1 MITPLVIETPR
12 LKIRWLEVGD
22 AAFIY
27 TLVNDPTWIRYIGDK
42 NVSNL
47 EDART
52 YLETGPIEMYRN
64 LGFGL
69 NHVSLKQDGTPI
81 GICGL
86 LKRESLADVD
96 IGFAFLPEFRRQGYA
111 FEAATAVIDHGCAR
125 LGISRIVA
133 ILTPDNL
140 ASKKLLCKL
149 GFEFES
155 SFKKEPN
162 SDTLDLYVINR

>member
-1 MITPLVIETPR
+1 MQTPLVIETPR

-47 EDART
+47 ADAKA
-52 YLETGPIEMYRN
+52 YIETGPLEMYQN

-69 NHVSLKQDGTPI
+69 NHVSLKQEDTPI

-86 LKRESLADVD
+86 LKRESLADVE

-111 FEAATAVIDHGCAR
+111 LEAATAILDYGSAG

-140 ASKKLLCKL
+140 ASRKLLCKL
-149 GFEFES
+149 GFEFEK
-155 SFKKEPN
+155 SFQKEPN
-162 SDTLDLYVINR
+162 LDKLDLYVFKG

>member
-1 MITPLVIETPR
+1 VITPLVIETPR

-47 EDART
+47 EDAKT
-52 YLETGPIEMYRN
+52 YIETGPVEMYRN

-86 LKRESLADVD
+86 LKRETLADVE
-96 IGFAFLPEFRRQGYA
+96 IGFALLPGFRSQGYA
-111 FEAATAVIDHGCAR
+111 FEAATAVLEHGCAR
-125 LGISRIVA
+125 LEISRIVA

-140 ASKKLLCKL
+140 ASGKLLGKL

-162 SDTLDLYVINR
+162 SDTLDLYVFNG

>member
-1 MITPLVIETPR
+1 MTPLVIETHR

-27 TLVNDPTWIRYIGDK
+27 NLVNDPTWIRYIGDK

-47 EDART
+47 EDAKT
-52 YLETGPIEMYRN
+52 YIDSGPREMYRN

-69 NHVSLKQDGTPI
+69 NHLSLKEDDTSI

-86 LKRESLADVD
+86 LQREALDEVE
-96 IGFAFLPEFRRQGYA
+96 IGFALLSEFRGQGYA
-111 FEAATAVIDHGCAR
+111 FEAATAVLEQGR
-125 LGISRIVA
+125 TGLGISRIVA

-140 ASKKLLCKL
+140 ASRKLLCKL
-149 GFEFES
+149 GFEFEN
-155 SFKKEPN
+155 SFEKESN
-162 SDTLDLYVINR
+162 QDKMDLYVFNG

>member
-1 MITPLVIETPR
+1 VKTPLVIETPC
-12 LKIRWLEVGD
+12 LKIRWLEVDD
-22 AAFIY
+22 ATFIY
-27 TLVNDPTWIRYIGDK
+27 TLVNDPAWIRYIGDK

-47 EDART
+47 EDAKT
-52 YLETGPIEMYRN
+52 YIETGPLEMYRN

-86 LKRESLADVD
+86 LKREILADVE

-111 FEAATAVIDHGCAR
+111 LEAATAILDYGCAK

-133 ILTPDNL
+133 ILTPDNV
-140 ASKKLLCKL
+140 ASRKLLCKL
-149 GFEFES
+149 GFEFEN
-155 SFKKEPN
+155 SFQKEPN
-162 SDTLDLYVINR
+162 LDKLELYVFNR

>member
-1 MITPLVIETPR
+1 VITPLVIETPR

-27 TLVNDPTWIRYIGDK
+27 TLVNDPAWIRYIGDK

-47 EDART
+47 EDAKT
-52 YLETGPIEMYRN
+52 YIETGPVEMYRK

-86 LKRESLADVD
+86 LKRETLADVD
-96 IGFAFLPEFRRQGYA
+96 IGFALLPEYRRQGYA
-111 FEAATAVIDHGCAR
+111 FEAATAILEHGRTR
-125 LGISRIVA
+125 LGIERIVA

-140 ASKKLLCKL
+140 ASAKLLCKL
-149 GFEFES
+149 GFEFENS
-155 SFKKEPN
+155 YQKEP
-162 SDTLDLYVINR
+162 DLDKLDLYVFNK

>member
-1 MITPLVIETPR
+1 VITPLVIETPR
-12 LKIRWLEVGD
+12 LLIRWLEVGD

-27 TLVNDPTWIRYIGDK
+27 NLVNDPTWIRYIGDK
-42 NVSNL
+42 KVSNL
-47 EDART
+47 EDAIT
-52 YLETGPIEMYRN
+52 YIETGPVEMYRN

-69 NHVSLKQDGTPI
+69 NHLSLKEDDTPI

-86 LKRESLADVD
+86 LKRETLDEVE
-96 IGFAFLPEFRRQGYA
+96 IGFALLPEFRGQGYA
-111 FEAATAVIDHGCAR
+111 SEAATTVLEYSCTR

-140 ASKKLLCKL
+140 ASRKLLCKL
-149 GFEFES
+149 GFEFEN

-162 SDTLDLYVINR
+162 SDSLDLYAFNG

>member
-27 TLVNDPTWIRYIGDK
+27 TLVNDPAWIRYIGDK

-47 EDART
+47 EDAKT
-52 YLETGPIEMYRN
+52 YIETGPVEMYRK

-86 LKRESLADVD
+86 LKRETLADVD
-96 IGFAFLPEFRRQGYA
+96 IGFALLPEYRRQGYA
-111 FEAATAVIDHGCAR
+111 FEAATAILEHGRTR
-125 LGISRIVA
+125 LGIERIVA

-140 ASKKLLCKL
+140 ASAKLLCKL
-149 GFEFES
+149 GFEFENS
-155 SFKKEPN
+155 YQKEP
-162 SDTLDLYVINR
+162 DLDKLDLYVFNK

>member
-1 MITPLVIETPR
+1 VITPLVIENPR
-12 LKIRWLEVGD
+12 LKIRWLEDGD

-47 EDART
+47 EDAKT
-52 YLETGPIEMYRN
+52 YIETGPLEMYRN

-69 NHVSLKQDGTPI
+69 NQVSLKQDGTPI

-86 LKRESLADVD
+86 LKRETLTDVE

-111 FEAATAVIDHGCAR
+111 FEAATAVLEYGRIK

-140 ASKKLLCKL
+140 ASRKLLCKL
-149 GFEFES
+149 GFEFEN
-155 SFKKEPN
+155 SFQKEPN
-162 SDTLDLYVINR
+162 LYKLDLYVFNR

>member
-12 LKIRWLEVGD
+12 LKIRWLEDGD

-47 EDART
+47 EDAKT
-52 YLETGPIEMYRN
+52 YIETGPLEMYRN

-69 NHVSLKQDGTPI
+69 NHVSLKEDGTPI

-86 LKRESLADVD
+86 LKRETLADVD

-111 FEAATAVIDHGCAR
+111 LEAATAILDYGCAK

-133 ILTPDNL
+133 ILTPDNV
-140 ASKKLLCKL
+140 ASRKLLCKL
-149 GFEFES
+149 GFEFENS
-155 SFKKEPN
+155 SQKKPN
-162 SDTLDLYVINR
+162 LDKLDLYVFNR

>member
-12 LKIRWLEVGD
+12 LKIRWLGVGD
-22 AAFIY
+22 TAFIY

-42 NVSNL
+42 HVSNL
-47 EDART
+47 EDAKT
-52 YLETGPIEMYRN
+52 YIETGPVEMYRN

-86 LKRESLADVD
+86 LKRETLADVE
-96 IGFAFLPEFRRQGYA
+96 IGFALLPGFRSQGYA
-111 FEAATAVIDHGCAR
+111 FEAATAVLEHGCAW
-125 LGISRIVA
+125 LEISRIVA

-140 ASKKLLCKL
+140 ASRKLLGKL

-162 SDTLDLYVINR
+162 SDTLDLYVFNG

>member
-1 MITPLVIETPR
+1 MTPLVIETPR

-27 TLVNDPTWIRYIGDK
+27 TLVNDPAWIRYIGDK

-47 EDART
+47 EDAKT
-52 YLETGPIEMYRN
+52 YIETGPVEMYRK

-86 LKRESLADVD
+86 LKRETLADVD
-96 IGFAFLPEFRRQGYA
+96 IGFALLPEYRRQGYA
-111 FEAATAVIDHGCAR
+111 FEAATAILEHGRTR
-125 LGISRIVA
+125 LGIERIVA

-140 ASKKLLCKL
+140 ASAKLLCKL
-149 GFEFES
+149 GFEFENS
-155 SFKKEPN
+155 YQKEP
-162 SDTLDLYVINR
+162 DLDKLDLYVFNK

>member
-1 MITPLVIETPR
+1 MKTPLVIETPR
-12 LKIRWLEVGD
+12 LKIRWLEVDD
-22 AAFIY
+22 ATFIY
-27 TLVNDPTWIRYIGDK
+27 TLVNDPVWIRYIGDK

-47 EDART
+47 EDAKT
-52 YLETGPIEMYRN
+52 YIETGPLEMYRN

-69 NHVSLKQDGTPI
+69 NHVSLKGDGTPI

-86 LKRESLADVD
+86 LKRETLDDVE

-111 FEAATAVIDHGCAR
+111 FEAATAVLEYGRIK

-140 ASKKLLCKL
+140 ASRKLLCKL
-149 GFEFES
+149 GFEFEN
-155 SFKKEPN
+155 SFQKEPN
-162 SDTLDLYVINR
+162 PDRLDLYVFNR

>member
-1 MITPLVIETPR
+1 MKPPLVIETSR

-27 TLVNDPTWIRYIGDK
+27 VLVNDPAWIRYIGDK

-47 EDART
+47 ADAKT
-52 YLETGPIEMYRN
+52 YIETGPVEMYRN

-96 IGFAFLPEFRRQGYA
+96 IGFAFLPEFRGQGYA
-111 FEAATAVIDHGCAR
+111 LEAATAILDYGRAR

-149 GFEFES
+149 GFEFEN
-155 SFKKEPN
+155 SFQKEP
-162 SDTLDLYVINR
+162 DLDKLDLYLFNG